1 VELELLHLSAK
12 KRIFLNDVAKF
23 FNTVTLA
30 SFIPPFFVSDELV

>member
-23 FNTVTLA
+23 LNTVTLA
-30 SFIPPFFVSDELV
+30 SFMPPFFVSDELV